1 MENCIYDI
9 FKFWKKIT
17 KSIKIIDALPG
28 YNSPL
33 WNILMLESEVL
44 NFANNSPTQNVFLS
58 FLPNYSQG
66 GLRKG
71 IKTETNILSIM
82 RK

>member
-1 MENCIYDI
+1 MLN
-9 FKFWKKIT
+9 T
-17 KSIKIIDALPG
+17 LPG

-58 FLPNYSQG
+58 LGETVTDEECQQFILDADLDGDGKINYEEFYSMMSMPLTG
-66 GLRKG
+66 
-71 IKTETNILSIM
+71 TN
-82 RK
+82 K